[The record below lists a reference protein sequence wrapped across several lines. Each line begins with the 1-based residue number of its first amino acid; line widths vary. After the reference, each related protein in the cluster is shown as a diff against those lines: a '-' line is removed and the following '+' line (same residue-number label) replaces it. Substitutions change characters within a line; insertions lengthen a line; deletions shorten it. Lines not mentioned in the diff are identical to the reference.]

1 VQSERRVV
9 AVLQDGS
16 DDVNGVER
24 FRRIFE
30 SSPSGLYLYR
40 ERADGAL
47 VLAGANP
54 AADRIVG
61 IDHRDLIGKAPED
74 ASPALATTG
83 FPDRLRQLAR
93 SREAQVTGELDYQ
106 DGRFEGTFEYSA
118 FQIAPGE
125 VAVMFTEVGARK
137 RAAAALR
144 ASEEKYRLLVE
155 NQTDLV
161 VKVDLEGRF
170 LFVSPS
176 YCRLFGKSEA
186 ELLGRTFMP
195 LVHEDDRE
203 STSRAMEALFRPP
216 YAAEMEQRA
225 LTVNGWRRLAW
236 ADTAVL
242 DADGRVVAAVGVGR
256 DVTEMRE
263 VQERLRHAEK
273 LEAIGRL
280 AGGVAHDFNNQLTGI
295 LGNAEFLLS
304 GAGDD
309 PDLRSAIEGIRDAA
323 LRSAHLT
330 RQLLAFARKGPSPA
344 TVIDVHRT
352 IDEVVALLGRSV
364 DKRIS
369 IERALHAP
377 RAVVRGDATRLHAA
391 LVNLALNACDA
402 MPAGGTLR
410 LETRAVH
417 VRTGDAAAPPDA
429 APGPHV
435 EIRVRDTGVGL
446 TPEARAHLFEPFFTT
461 KPPGKGS
468 GLGLA
473 EVYGTVKGHGG
484 AISFESAP
492 GGGTCVAVW
501 LPASPD
507 APATPGSTP
516 PVAERAGLRVLVGD
530 DERNVRRSLALL
542 LKGSGH
548 SVIECEGGRETVE
561 RFRREW
567 REIDVV
573 ILDVMMPDLS
583 GREVFAA
590 LRATNPRV
598 RVVVSSGFSAGGDLE
613 ALARE
618 DGVLVLPKPYTA
630 AELHRALAEAS
641 GEERGAAAA
650 GHPS

>member
-242 DADGRVVAAVGVGR
+242 DADGRASSPRWGWAA
-256 DVTEMRE
+256 T
-263 VQERLRHAEK
+263 
-273 LEAIGRL
+273 
-280 AGGVAHDFNNQLTGI
+280 
-295 LGNAEFLLS
+295 
-304 GAGDD
+304 
-309 PDLRSAIEGIRDAA
+309 
-323 LRSAHLT
+323 
-330 RQLLAFARKGPSPA
+330 
-344 TVIDVHRT
+344 
-352 IDEVVALLGRSV
+352 
-364 DKRIS
+364 
-369 IERALHAP
+369 
-377 RAVVRGDATRLHAA
+377 
-391 LVNLALNACDA
+391 
-402 MPAGGTLR
+402 
-410 LETRAVH
+410 
-417 VRTGDAAAPPDA
+417 
-429 APGPHV
+429 
-435 EIRVRDTGVGL
+435 
-446 TPEARAHLFEPFFTT
+446 
-461 KPPGKGS
+461 
-468 GLGLA
+468 
-473 EVYGTVKGHGG
+473 
-484 AISFESAP
+484 
-492 GGGTCVAVW
+492 
-501 LPASPD
+501 
-507 APATPGSTP
+507 
-516 PVAERAGLRVLVGD
+516 
-530 DERNVRRSLALL
+530 
-542 LKGSGH
+542 
-548 SVIECEGGRETVE
+548 
-561 RFRREW
+561 
-567 REIDVV
+567 
-573 ILDVMMPDLS
+573 
-583 GREVFAA
+583 
-590 LRATNPRV
+590 
-598 RVVVSSGFSAGGDLE
+598 
-613 ALARE
+613 
-618 DGVLVLPKPYTA
+618 
-630 AELHRALAEAS
+630 
-641 GEERGAAAA
+641 
-650 GHPS
+650 